1 MCIKTDVKRTFIAI
15 TNITTSFALGVW
27 TNKVLAFFF
36 LIFILLIFLRFYQ
49 ISTRNPFA
57 WDQVDNAWAAKNL
70 IVNHE
75 FPLVGMVAKQNSG
88 IFIGPAYYYM
98 IAFFYW
104 IFNLNPMASGFFAGA
119 TSIFTFL
126 VLFYVTKKIFSVGV
140 ALIAVFINTVAFS
153 GIIFDRVQWPVNF
166 IPAISLLIF
175 YSIYKIIIGKPRY
188 VILLAIALGFSFH
201 IHFTSIY
208 FPIMIFLS
216 LIFFPKTKEMLK
228 YSLIALP
235 IFVVWLIPSIIAI
248 LQNQQHGSSIL
259 QYGNSY
265 YHGFHLRRVL
275 QLTSDA
281 LIQFEH
287 FFTFSILKPLKFI
300 LPPLFIFVYLFK
312 SLSKEKLA
320 LCYLIALWFVIPW
333 FVLSTYSGEISDYYF
348 VANRFI
354 ALVII
359 AYLLAK
365 IFLLKNL
372 ILQIILSCFL
382 IYYSVFNISK
392 FFSYQEGGIYERS
405 KKVFKAI
412 KEGGEIGFQEGVPE
426 SYLYY
431 YYMRK
436 KGKEVY

>member
-1 MCIKTDVKRTFIAI
+1 MERTFIEI
-15 TNITTSFALGVW
+15 KQNIVSHILRLWA
-27 TNKVLAFFF
+27 NKVLILFF
-36 LIFILLIFLRFYQ
+36 LTFILLIFLRFYQ
-49 ISTRNPFA
+49 ISTRSPFGS
-57 WDQVDNAWAAKNL
+57 DQVDNAWAAKNI
-70 IVNHE
+70 IVDHNM
-75 FPLVGMVAKQNSG
+75 PLLGMVAKQNSG

-98 IAFFYW
+98 IAFSYW
-104 IFNLNPMASGFFAGA
+104 IFDLDPIASGVFAGV

-126 VLFYVTKKIFSVGV
+126 ILFYVTKKIFSAEV

-166 IPAISLLIF
+166 IPAISLIIF
-175 YSIYKIIIGKPRY
+175 YSIYKIIIGKPKY
-188 VILLAIALGFSFH
+188 TILLAIALGFSFH
-201 IHFTSIY
+201 IHFTAIY

-216 LIFFPKTKEMLK
+216 VIFFPKTKEMLK
-228 YSLIALP
+228 YGLIALP
-235 IFVVWLIPSIIAI
+235 IFSVWLIPSIIVFF
-248 LQNQQHGSSIL
+248 QNQQYGSSVL

-275 QLTSDA
+275 QLTNDA
-281 LIQFEH
+281 LIQFEP

-300 LPPLFIFVYLFK
+300 LVPLFIFVYLFK

-320 LCYLIALWFVIPW
+320 LCYLMIIWFVIPW

-354 ALVII
+354 VLVII

-365 IFLLKNL
+365 IFLLKNW
-372 ILQIILSCFL
+372 IPKIILSCFL
-382 IYYSVFNISK
+382 AYYAVFNISK
-392 FFSYQEGGIYERS
+392 FVSYRDGGVYERS
-405 KKVFKAI
+405 KKVLEAI
-412 KEGGEIGFQEGVPE
+412 KEGREIGFYDRAPE

-431 YYMRK
+431 YHMRK

>member
-1 MCIKTDVKRTFIAI
+1 MKKHIGTIKLFVF
-15 TNITTSFALGVW
+15 
-27 TNKVLAFFF
+27 TNKTLILF
-36 LIFILLIFLRFYQ
+36 LIVFIVFLFLRFFQ
-49 ISTRNPFA
+49 LDSRNPFG
-57 WDQVDNAWAAKNL
+57 WDQVDNAWVSKNI

-75 FPLVGMVAKQNSG
+75 FPLVGMVAKQSSG
-88 IFIGPAYYYM
+88 IFIGTAYYYM

-104 IFNLNPMASGFFAGA
+104 IFNLNPIASGVFAGV

-153 GIIFDRVQWPVNF
+153 GIVFDRLQWPVNF
-166 IPAISLLIF
+166 IPAISLIIF
-175 YSIYKIIIGKPRY
+175 YSIYKIIVGEPKY
-188 VILLAIALGFSFH
+188 LLLLALALGFSFH

-228 YSLIALP
+228 YILIALP
-235 IFVVWLIPSIIAI
+235 IFFFWLIPSIIVF
-248 LQNQQHGSSIL
+248 LQNQQYGSSVF

-275 QLTSDA
+275 QLANDA
-281 LIQFEH
+281 LIQFEP
-287 FFTFSILKPLKFI
+287 FLTFSILKPVKFI
-300 LPPLFIFVYLFK
+300 LVPLFIVVYLFK
-312 SLSKEKLA
+312 SLSKDKLA
-320 LCYLIALWFVIPW
+320 LCYLVILWFIIPW

-348 VANRFI
+348 STNRFI
-354 ALVII
+354 VVIII

-365 IFLLKNL
+365 TFLLKNW
-372 ILQIILSCFL
+372 IPKIILSCFL
-382 IYYSVFNISK
+382 IYYVVFNVSK
-392 FFSYQEGGIYERS
+392 FLSYKEGGIYERS

-412 KEGGEIGFQEGVPE
+412 KEGKEIGFQEGVSE

-436 KGKEVY
+436 EGKKVY